1 MSADNKQIWLPRDL
15 PDGRALVEEGRRL
28 GGTVKVGRSLLC
40 QKYGVRNEI
49 EYKKKMRAEGRLMR
63 SLNIGLN
70 TWRETAE
77 GLRRIHEG
85 CEERGFRVDRY
96 QMQLDRR
103 MGLPPEMWEKA
114 PAETGPLL
122 RTRDDW
128 MEVSQAAPIQP
139 QLGDMMIGSPMS
151 VSNAMHAL
159 EAGVNYIGNM
169 SQFAWK
175 YPGWPGTETDQ
186 MVEMTK
192 ALGLMASKRD
202 DGCIFQSY
210 LEDGYPAQ
218 FKDYCSYIG
227 WVMFERYLITD
238 VVGANL
244 SIGYGGLTHDP
255 IMKAAVILAIEELT
269 PPELCNS
276 FYHCNTTA
284 QTKTVDNNYAVV
296 SIDDLF
302 IALAIRKSNSGA
314 AMLSIPVTEAIR
326 IPTWQEV
333 VQVQTIAERTIA
345 YAGNLGET
353 IDWGYFEAIKEKLL
367 AGGRRYFDNIMNG
380 LQELK
385 VDLRDPLQ
393 ILMAIRSLGGV
404 EIENRW
410 GVGELPKDNTEIY
423 HPVFPT
429 DTFKDYET
437 YRSGVRNYFSGLGDK
452 VDQRQRVIVGSTDIH
467 EYAMLLA
474 VDALRELG
482 ISPIVAGTSVDPD
495 EFADL
500 ALETDASAILISTHN
515 GMALTYAQHLLGEL
529 KKREIAIP
537 VGIGGT
543 LNQDFEGEPAPL
555 DVTDKLSE
563 MGLIVCAQI
572 NDLLEI
578 VKRPGSNSMNAEGW
592 LS

>member
-1 MSADNKQIWLPRDL
+1 MSEHKKQFRLPRDL
-15 PDGRALVEEGRRL
+15 PDGRALVEEGRKL
-28 GGTVKVGRSLLC
+28 GADIKLGRSLLC
-40 QKYGVRNEI
+40 QKYGVANEI

-70 TWRETAE
+70 TWRETAD
-77 GLRRIHEG
+77 GLRRIHEA

-103 MGLPPEMWEKA
+103 MGLPPELWQQA
-114 PAETGPLL
+114 PKETGPLL
-122 RTRDDW
+122 ETKDDW

-151 VSNAMHAL
+151 VHNATRAL
-159 EAGVNYIGNM
+159 EAGVNYVGNM
-169 SQFAWK
+169 SQIGWK
-175 YPGWPGTETDQ
+175 YPGWKGTETEQ
-186 MVEMTK
+186 MAETTK
-192 ALGLMASKRD
+192 ALGIMASKRA

-227 WVMFERYLITD
+227 WVMFERYLITE

-244 SIGYGGLTHDP
+244 SIAYGGLTHDP
-255 IMKAAVILAIEELT
+255 IMKAALILAIEELT
-269 PPELCNS
+269 PEEVCNS
-276 FYHCNTTA
+276 FFHCNTTA

-296 SIDDLF
+296 SIDDLY
-302 IALAIRKSNSGA
+302 IALAIMRSNSGA

-333 VQVQTIAERTIA
+333 VQVQTMAERTIV
-345 YAGNLGET
+345 YAKHLQGT
-353 IDWGYFEAIKEKLL
+353 IDWGMFDGLKEKLL
-367 AGGRRYFDNIMNG
+367 NGGRRFYDNVMNG

-393 ILMAIRSLGGV
+393 ILMSIRSMGGL

-410 GVGELPKDNTEIY
+410 GIGELPRKAGETYKPI
-423 HPVFPT
+423 FPT
-429 DTFKDYET
+429 DTFKDYEK
-437 YRSGVRNYFSGLGDK
+437 YRSDVRSYFSGFDGK
-452 VDQRQRVIVGSTDIH
+452 VDQKQRVIVGSTDIH

-482 ISPIVAGTSVDPD
+482 ISPVIAGTSVDPD
-495 EFADL
+495 ELADL
-500 ALETDASAILISTHN
+500 ALETNAAAILVSTHN
-515 GMALTYAQHLLGEL
+515 GMALTYAEHLIREL
-529 KKREIAIP
+529 RKREIQIP

-555 DVTDKLSE
+555 DVTDKLAD
-563 MGLIVCAQI
+563 MGLVVCTQI
-572 NDLLEI
+572 NDLLG
-578 VKRPGSNSMNAEGW
+578 VVGKNLPAAMNA
-592 LS
+592 